1 MYDYIRGKLVVK
13 TPTHVVI
20 EANGIGYHIAIS
32 LNTYELIKPEEL
44 CKLYIS
50 FQVKEDSHTLYGFYE
65 ESERRL
71 FGHLLSV
78 SGIGANTARMILSSI
93 TPSEIQNAIVQGNVA
108 LIQRIKGIGPKSAQ
122 RMILELQDKLKKEGP
137 DTLISMPK
145 DKTVL
150 DESLSAL
157 VMLGFVKAK
166 AEKVVHAIYQ
176 GDPTISVENL
186 IKQALNKL

>member
-32 LNTYELIKPEEL
+32 LNTYELIKSEEL

>member
-13 TPTHVVI
+13 APTHVVI
-20 EANGIGYHIAIS
+20 ETNGIGYHIAIS
-32 LNTYELIKPEEL
+32 LNTYELIKSEEL

-50 FQVKEDSHTLYGFYE
+50 FQVKEDSHTFFGFYE

>member
-13 TPTHVVI
+13 APTHVVI

-32 LNTYELIKPEEL
+32 LNTYELIKSEEL

-50 FQVKEDSHTLYGFYE
+50 FQVKEDSHTLFGFYE

-176 GDPTISVENL
+176 SDPAISVENL